1 VLPLPLRGTPTS
13 QVASFV
19 GMAARC
25 DMEAGL
31 KGTRSDGV
39 LTDTAT
45 IRRKRPTMPK
55 SLSHLTVIIQS
66 LHPLPVKS
74 RYRNVAFSPELG
86 SAPVFSFF
94 RFALYH
100 PVHTLFR

>member
-1 VLPLPLRGTPTS
+1 MLPLPLRGTPTS

-25 DMEAGL
+25 DMRARL

-45 IRRKRPTMPK
+45 IHRKPPTMPK

-66 LHPLPVKS
+66 LDCAFWNISPAQNLPN
-74 RYRNVAFSPELG
+74 RG
-86 SAPVFSFF
+86 
-94 RFALYH
+94 FAL
-100 PVHTLFR
+100 VWE

>member
-1 VLPLPLRGTPTS
+1 MLPLPLRGTPTS

-45 IRRKRPTMPK
+45 IRRKRPTMPT

-66 LHPLPVKS
+66 LECAFRNISPSQNVPS
-74 RYRNVAFSPELG
+74 RG
-86 SAPVFSFF
+86 
-94 RFALYH
+94 FALAWK
-100 PVHTLFR
+100 